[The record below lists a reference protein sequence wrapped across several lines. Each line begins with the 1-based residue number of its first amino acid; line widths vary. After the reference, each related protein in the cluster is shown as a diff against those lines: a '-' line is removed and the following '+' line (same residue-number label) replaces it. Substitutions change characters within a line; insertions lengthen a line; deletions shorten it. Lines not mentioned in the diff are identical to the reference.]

1 MTTRIAIIRHGST
14 AWNKAGKLQGSS
26 DIPLDEEGREQA
38 RRLGLRLM
46 GETYDIVY
54 SSRLQRA
61 KETAQIIADA
71 MQHPH
76 ILLEDDRIRE
86 AGGGLTEGTTE
97 EERVSKWGS
106 DWKQLDLG
114 IETPEEVVARGTE
127 FLSELVAKYPGKKI
141 LIVSHGGFIRKM
153 IRELV
158 PDAPHQHMLKN
169 TSITEI
175 LHSDNSWSCHLY
187 NCVQH
192 LED

>member
-14 AWNKAGKLQGSS
+14 AWNKAGRLQGSS

-38 RRLGLRLM
+38 RKLGKRLM
-46 GETYDIVY
+46 GEDWDIVY

-71 MQHPH
+71 IQHPH
-76 ILLEDDRIRE
+76 PLLEDDRIRE

-97 EERVSKWGS
+97 EERVQKWGS
-106 DWKQLDLG
+106 DWKLLDLG
-114 IETPEEVVARGTE
+114 IETQEEVIARGKE
-127 FLSELVAKYPGKKI
+127 FLTELVAKHSGKKI
-141 LIVSHGGFIRKM
+141 LIVSHGGFIRKI

-158 PDAPHQHMLKN
+158 PDAPHQPMLKN

-175 LHSDNSWSCHLY
+175 LHADNTWSCHLY

-192 LED
+192 LEE

>member
-14 AWNKAGKLQGSS
+14 AWNKAGRLQGSS

-38 RRLGLRLM
+38 RKLGQRLM

-71 MQHPH
+71 MQHPGT
-76 ILLEDDRIRE
+76 LLEDDRIRE

-106 DWKQLDLG
+106 DWKLMDLG
-114 IETPEEVVARGTE
+114 IETPEEVITRGTE
-127 FLSELVAKYPGKKI
+127 FLSELVAKHPGKKI

-158 PDAPHQHMLKN
+158 PDAPHQNMLKN

-192 LED
+192 LEL